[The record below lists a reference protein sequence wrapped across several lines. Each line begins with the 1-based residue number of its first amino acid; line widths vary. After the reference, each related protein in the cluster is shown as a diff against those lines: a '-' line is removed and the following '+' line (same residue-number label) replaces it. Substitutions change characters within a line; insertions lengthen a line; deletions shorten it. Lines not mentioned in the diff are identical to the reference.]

1 MHKRDG
7 KEYEPTSLAAMQASI
22 DKYLRES
29 HYECSILTSR
39 YFKESRNVFEGN
51 ILKYIYILV
60 YCVHRGR
67 AKKKAKK
74 TMKYAVLQKV
84 KKILCG
90 NKVN

>member
-7 KEYEPTSLAAMQASI
+7 KEYEPTSLAAMQAAI

-29 HYECSILTSR
+29 DCECSILTSR

-51 ILKYIYILV
+51 ILKHIYILV

-67 AKKKAKK
+67 AKKKQKK
-74 TMKYAVLQKV
+74 Q
-84 KKILCG
+84 
-90 NKVN
+90 